1 MRIND
6 KLSIQA
12 GSTGPA
18 QQVNGKPADAARGA
32 ENRAGGAAAS
42 TPAVKVELSSRSREL
57 QAALQAASNAPDVRT
72 DLVDKVK
79 DQIAKGTYEV
89 DPARIARGILDIEA

>member
-12 GSTGPA
+12 GSQGPA
-18 QQVNGKPADAARGA
+18 QVNSRPAEAARG
-32 ENRAGGAAAS
+32 NAGTPAAGAGSA

-57 QAALQAASNAPDVRT
+57 QAALQAANAAPDVRE
-72 DLVDKVK
+72 DLVGKVK
-79 DQIAKGTYEV
+79 DQIAKGQYQV

>member
-6 KLSIQA
+6 KLSVQA
-12 GSTGPA
+12 GTTGPA
-18 QQVNGKPADAARGA
+18 PQVSGKPADATRGGQARA
-32 ENRAGGAAAS
+32 DGAAAA

-57 QAALQAASNAPDVRT
+57 QAALQAANGAPDVRSE
-72 DLVDKVK
+72 LVDKVK
-79 DQIAKGTYEV
+79 DQIAKGTYQV